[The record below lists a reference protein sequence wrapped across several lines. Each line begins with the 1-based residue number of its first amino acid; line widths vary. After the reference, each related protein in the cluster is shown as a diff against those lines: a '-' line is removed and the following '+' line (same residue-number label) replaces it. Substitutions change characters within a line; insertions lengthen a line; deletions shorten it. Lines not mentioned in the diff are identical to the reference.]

1 MAAEATAG
9 PWDVLVVGAGPTG
22 LALAAQLHA
31 HGCAVL
37 VVDQSIDRVGE
48 SRALGV
54 QPRTLEVL
62 RPFRVVDELVRRG
75 NPAVQLRIHAGS
87 RVARTKLFDIGLDD
101 TEFPFLLFL
110 SQAETEA
117 VLGEHLAGGGVRVDR
132 GVRLEDIATSA
143 TGCIATLRS
152 LADDTVHR
160 VPATFVVG
168 CDGAHSTVRGLA
180 AIPFLGGG
188 YPQTFLLADLEVDGL
203 EPGTVHAFLTGDGP
217 LLLFPLGHP
226 APWRI
231 ITMRP
236 DRERGHRSA
245 GAPTAAATR
254 VSLDELQTLADK
266 ASGGSLRL
274 HAPVWATAFR
284 LHHRHAA
291 TYRSGRVFLAGDAAH
306 IHSPAG
312 AQGMNTGI
320 QDAINLGW
328 KLALRC
334 RGEAPETLLDSY
346 DAERRPVGEF
356 VLRFTDRAFKAATS
370 NRPVA
375 RLARSHLVPRVLPLV
390 LNFRVGRALAFR
402 TVSQLGITYR
412 SGAAIEPGARRRPV
426 RGPRAGD
433 RLPDA
438 EVLVDGTPSR
448 LHEAICSPGF
458 HLLLAGPPEEWG
470 DADVAAMATRYEGLL
485 TIHRLSPVARPG
497 VLHDFSGAAH
507 RRLHVRHGTA
517 FVVRPDGH
525 IGHRGDGTELD
536 GALRYLSRMLPEQT

>member
-1 MAAEATAG
+1 MATGTAAR

-37 VVDQSIDRVGE
+37 VVDQSLDRVGE
-48 SRALGV
+48 SRALAV

-62 RPFRVVDELVRRG
+62 RPFRIVDELVRRG

-87 RVARTKLFDIGLDD
+87 RVARAKLFDIGLDD

-117 VLGEHLAGGGVRVDR
+117 VLGDHLAARGVRVDR
-132 GVRLEDIATSA
+132 GVRLEDLATSA
-143 TGCIATLRS
+143 TGCIATLRT
-152 LADDTVHR
+152 LDDDTVRH
-160 VPATFVVG
+160 VPARFVVG
-168 CDGAHSTVRGLA
+168 CDGAHSTVRDLA

-203 EPGTVHAFLTGDGP
+203 EPGTVNAFISEDGP
-217 LLLFPLGHP
+217 FFFFPLGHP
-226 APWRI
+226 AAWRI

-236 DRERGHRSA
+236 EHERSHRSA
-245 GAPTAAATR
+245 GAPSAATAR

-266 ASGGSLRL
+266 ASGGALRL

-312 AQGMNTGI
+312 GQGMNTGI

-328 KLALRC
+328 KLALHC
-334 RGEAPETLLDSY
+334 RGTVPESLLDSY

-370 NRPVA
+370 DEPLV

-390 LNFRVGRALAFR
+390 LNFRVGRALGFR
-402 TVSQLGITYR
+402 TVSQLGIKYR
-412 SGAAIEPGARRRPV
+412 SSLAIEPGDRRRPV
-426 RGPRAGD
+426 RDPRAGD

-438 EVLVDGTPSR
+438 EVLADGRSTR
-448 LHEAICSPGF
+448 LHEAICRPGF
-458 HLLLAGPPEEWG
+458 HLLLTGPPELWD
-470 DADVAAMATRYEGLL
+470 DAVLAAMAARHEDLL
-485 TIHRLSPVARPG
+485 FIHRLSPVARPAT
-497 VLHDFSGAAH
+497 LHDFSGAAY
-507 RRLHVRHGTA
+507 RRLHVHGNSA

-525 IGHRGDGTELD
+525 IGHRGDGTGLD
-536 GALRYLSRMLPEQT
+536 GARRYLARMLRR